1 MADRSELS
9 EFLRSRRARI
19 TPEAAGLPALG
30 PRRVPGL
37 RREELAAL
45 AGVSVDYYV
54 RLEQGRDVHPS
65 EGVVEAIARALQLD
79 DAERS
84 HFARLVRPRPARRTA
99 PPPERVR
106 PGVRRLLDALTAT
119 PAFVLGRRMDV
130 LAWNRLAAA
139 LVCDFAAL
147 EPAERNM
154 VRLTFLDDAARE
166 LYPDFDAVAEETV
179 AHLRLAAGR
188 HPDDPRLA
196 ALVGELSVKSP
207 EFRTLWA
214 RHDVRQKAHGRK
226 RLLHPLVGELALD
239 YETLALPGDGDQ
251 VLVTY
256 TAEPGSASQS
266 ALELLGSLTAATPAV
281 GS

>member
-1 MADRSELS
+1 MPDRSELS
-9 EFLRSRRARI
+9 EFLRSRRARVK
-19 TPEAAGLPALG
+19 PEDAGLPALG

-79 DAERS
+79 EAERS
-84 HFARLVRPRPARRTA
+84 HLARLVRPRPTRRSA
-99 PPPERVR
+99 PAPERVR
-106 PGVRRLLDALTAT
+106 PGVRRLLDALDAT

-154 VRLTFLDDAARE
+154 VRLTFLDEAARE
-166 LYPDFDAVAEETV
+166 LYPDFDAVADETV
-179 AHLRLAAGR
+179 AYLRLAAGR
-188 HPDDPRLA
+188 HTDDPRLA

-214 RHDVRQKAHGRK
+214 RHDVRQKTHGRK

-256 TAEPGSASQS
+256 IAEPGSASQS
-266 ALELLGSLTAATPAV
+266 ALDLLGSLTATPAD
-281 GS
+281 GA